1 MLCPQ
6 DGLRTD
12 AGGGVA
18 TTEVELVMAAAVLSM
33 TALFA
38 AIVVMV
44 VSMAKVVSVVT
55 TMVWLFE

>member
-1 MLCPQ
+1 M
-6 DGLRTD
+6 
-12 AGGGVA
+12 A